1 MRILF
6 AGHGQWAVETLRA
19 LQSSNRNIVGVVV
32 EPVPIYANEGWFE
45 SMEEVALCLGLSVFK
60 QRIDLRLLDEMNPDL
75 LVNVSFHQIYRRDI
89 LDRVGIINLHGS
101 LLPKYKGRSVLNWA
115 IINGEAEVG
124 VTVHWVREQV
134 DAGDIIC
141 QERVKVDLNDTALDV
156 YKKSLPLYPRLCLAA
171 LDLIEKS
178 AAKGVK
184 QDESESRY
192 WPQRTPKDSELKE
205 LNIPL
210 KSLHDFIRGLSD
222 PYPNAFI
229 RVGQKRITFK
239 RSIMQGGVLEVSC
252 LIEENP

>member
-6 AGHGQWAVETLRA
+6 AGHGQWAVDTLRA
-19 LQSSNRNIVGVVV
+19 VKTSGREVVGVVV
-32 EPVPIYANEGWFE
+32 EPVKIYENEDWFE
-45 SMEEVALCLGLSVFK
+45 SVENAGLKLGLPVFK
-60 QRIDLRLLDEMNPDL
+60 QRIDLRLLDEMIPDL

-205 LNIPL
+205 LNMPL
-210 KSLHDFIRGLSD
+210 KSLHDFIRALSD